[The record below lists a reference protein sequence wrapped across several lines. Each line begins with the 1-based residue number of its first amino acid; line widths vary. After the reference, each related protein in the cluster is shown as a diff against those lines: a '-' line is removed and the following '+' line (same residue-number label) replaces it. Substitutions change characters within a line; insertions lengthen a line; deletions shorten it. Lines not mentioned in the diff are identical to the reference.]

1 MFLTGKR
8 LPPTSAVWRTGA
20 YYTNRKISPS
30 STYLAFTCRKST
42 SEYQRKPLNPKQEQN
57 SSGAWLCDRV
67 GLSFP
72 KTLPALGRWSAAG
85 AGDRRGGASWR
96 GSALPRACSTASPGN
111 TCSGGCDVMTSLNSL
126 AKLPV
131 RPTGTRF
138 FPSFYYF
145 NIWYK
150 PDTRST
156 HSSLKKD
163 LFSFSP
169 DLGNKAIANVP
180 DLNRGN
186 KFFFKGEYI
195 FI

>member
-1 MFLTGKR
+1 MERGRGRRSARWGELARVRAAPSLQHGITGKH
-8 LPPTSAVWRTGA
+8 L
-20 YYTNRKISPS
+20 
-30 STYLAFTCRKST
+30 
-42 SEYQRKPLNPKQEQN
+42 
-57 SSGAWLCDRV
+57 
-67 GLSFP
+67 
-72 KTLPALGRWSAAG
+72 LGV
-85 AGDRRGGASWR
+85 
-96 GSALPRACSTASPGN
+96 
-111 TCSGGCDVMTSLNSL
+111 GCDVMTSLNSL

>member
-1 MFLTGKR
+1 MHDCVTESG
-8 LPPTSAVWRTGA
+8 
-20 YYTNRKISPS
+20 SPS
-30 STYLAFTCRKST
+30 RRLCQPWAD
-42 SEYQRKPLNPKQEQN
+42 
-57 SSGAWLCDRV
+57 GARQGPAIGAV
-67 GLSFP
+67 GRAGEGP
-72 KTLPALGRWSAAG
+72 RCPEPAARHHRETPA
-85 AGDRRGGASWR
+85 R
-96 GSALPRACSTASPGN
+96 
-111 TCSGGCDVMTSLNSL
+111 GGCDVMTSLNSL

>member
-42 SEYQRKPLNPKQEQN
+42 SEYQRKPLNPKQEQD

-111 TCSGGCDVMTSLNSL
+111 TCSGWGVTSWPHWTLWPNSRLGPQGQGFSQVFTILTYGTNRTQDQPIL
-126 AKLPV
+126 A
-131 RPTGTRF
+131 
-138 FPSFYYF
+138 
-145 NIWYK
+145 
-150 PDTRST
+150 
-156 HSSLKKD
+156 
-163 LFSFSP
+163 
-169 DLGNKAIANVP
+169 
-180 DLNRGN
+180 
-186 KFFFKGEYI
+186 
-195 FI
+195 